1 MTSLLDNRR
10 HSNYIVYCSQ
20 STSNPVRSPG
30 SQLLTQ
36 ANSISLSTSSL
47 YNVRTHNRILYM
59 YFLAITIHII
69 LFAGDEMDSYFV
81 ESVITSVA
89 TRTWRLILWFWAGWV
104 YLQLPLNIWYKLGL
118 ANDFSNLIWEALPI
132 VLIYSTLTKYLD
144 EHFLE
149 ANRASVWKLWLSICG
164 IIMI

>member
-1 MTSLLDNRR
+1 
-10 HSNYIVYCSQ
+10 
-20 STSNPVRSPG
+20 
-30 SQLLTQ
+30 
-36 ANSISLSTSSL
+36 
-47 YNVRTHNRILYM
+47 M
-59 YFLAITIHII
+59 YFLTIMCSQYFVCTWNFTCLISAVQACKLIFTLI
-69 LFAGDEMDSYFV
+69 LFAGDDEDIYFV
-81 ESVITSVA
+81 GSVIHAIV
-89 TRTWRLILWFWAGWV
+89 RRIWRLRLWFCTGWA
-104 YLQLPLNIWYKLGL
+104 YPQLCLNIWYKLGL